1 MFNNIV
7 GNEKVKEYLKSSL
20 ENKNISHSYIFV
32 GKSSIGKK
40 LFARE
45 FAKKIMCLN
54 LENNITSDRESDS
67 NSLSKDEISDVSK
80 SHDKKEEICNCESC
94 IKFEAGSNP
103 DYMEIAPDG
112 KTLKINQIREMQ
124 EKIAEKPIV
133 SNRKVYV
140 IDDADLMNEESQN
153 CLLKTLEEP
162 PEYAVII
169 LIVSNE
175 SKILSTIKSRCI
187 LVKFNI
193 LSDEEIKSVNP
204 NLSED
209 LIKILDGSFENLENI
224 EEKRENYRQLNYIVD
239 MIEKKS
245 TLVELLNKSELLYSN
260 KDDIINMLE
269 YMNIIF
275 FEKKWISLI
284 EIVEK
289 TKKKIISNNNYDMC
303 IDYLLMH
310 IWEEVNEKSYRS

>member
-7 GNEKVKEYLKSSL
+7 GNEKVKEYLKSSI
-20 ENKNISHSYIFV
+20 ENNNISHSYMFI

-45 FAKKIMCLN
+45 FAKKVMCLK
-54 LENNITSDRESDS
+54 LNNNVESDKYEM
-67 NSLSKDEISDVSK
+67 KDEFKLHNKKDMYSD
-80 SHDKKEEICNCESC
+80 CESC
-94 IKFEAGSNP
+94 VKFEAGSNP
-103 DYMEIAPDG
+103 DYLEIAPDG
-112 KTLKINQIREMQ
+112 KTLKVEQIRKMQ
-124 EKIAEKPIV
+124 EKIAEKPII

-162 PEYAVII
+162 PKYAIII

-187 LVKFNI
+187 LVKFNM
-193 LSDEEIKSVNP
+193 LSNDEIRKIKP

-209 LIKILDGSFENLENI
+209 FIKILEGSLENSENI
-224 EEKRENYRQLNYIVD
+224 EEKQEQYKQLNDIVD
-239 MIEKKS
+239 FIGEKCS
-245 TLVELLNKSELLYSN
+245 LADLFNKSELLYSN
-260 KDDIINMLE
+260 KDDIMSMLE
-269 YMNIIF
+269 YMNVIF
-275 FEKKWISLI
+275 FEKKWISLV

-289 TKKKIISNNNYDMC
+289 TKQKIMSNNNYDMC

-310 IWEEVNEKSYRS
+310 VWEEVNEKSYRS

>member
-7 GNEKVKEYLKSSL
+7 GNEKVKEYLKTSI
-20 ENKNISHSYIFV
+20 EKNNISHSYMFI

-54 LENNITSDRESDS
+54 LENSVALDNENAVKTLIKDESGAVSELYNKAESESD
-67 NSLSKDEISDVSK
+67 
-80 SHDKKEEICNCESC
+80 CESC

-103 DYMEIAPDG
+103 DYSEIFPDG
-112 KTLKINQIREMQ
+112 KTLKVEQIRKMQ
-124 EKIAEKPIV
+124 EKIAEKPIL

-162 PEYAVII
+162 PRYAVII

-187 LVKFNI
+187 LVKFNA
-193 LSDEEIKSVNP
+193 LSDNEIK
-204 NLSED
+204 
-209 LIKILDGSFENLENI
+209 
-224 EEKRENYRQLNYIVD
+224 
-239 MIEKKS
+239 
-245 TLVELLNKSELLYSN
+245 T
-260 KDDIINMLE
+260 II
-269 YMNIIF
+269 
-275 FEKKWISLI
+275 
-284 EIVEK
+284 
-289 TKKKIISNNNYDMC
+289 
-303 IDYLLMH
+303 
-310 IWEEVNEKSYRS
+310 

>member
-7 GNEKVKEYLKSSL
+7 GNEKVKEYLKSSI
-20 ENKNISHSYIFV
+20 ENNNISHSYMFV

-45 FAKKIMCLN
+45 FAKKVMCLN
-54 LENNITSDRESDS
+54 LENGENVDNEKKSIV
-67 NSLSKDEISDVSK
+67 KDEIANVSK
-80 SHDKKEEICNCESC
+80 LENKIEANSDCESC

-103 DYMEIAPDG
+103 DYLEIAPDG
-112 KTLKINQIREMQ
+112 KTLKVEQIRRMQ
-124 EKIAEKPIV
+124 EKIAEKPII

-162 PEYAVII
+162 PKYAIII

-175 SKILSTIKSRCI
+175 SRILSTIKSRCI
-187 LVKFNI
+187 LVKFNM
-193 LSDEEIKSVNP
+193 LSNDEIRKIKP
-204 NLSED
+204 NLSDD
-209 LIKILDGSFENLENI
+209 LIKILEGSLENAENI
-224 EEKRENYRQLNYIVD
+224 EEKQEQYKQLNYIVD
-239 MIEKKS
+239 LIGKKCS
-245 TLVELLNKSELLYSN
+245 LVELFNKSELLYSN
-260 KDDIINMLE
+260 KDDIMSMLE
-269 YMNIIF
+269 YMNVIF
-275 FEKKWISLI
+275 FEKKWISLV

-289 TKKKIISNNNYDMC
+289 TKQKIMSNNNYDMC
-303 IDYLLMH
+303 IDYLLIH